1 MLLFPKL
8 AELRLQIQGHLEEMA
23 EASRAEQEAELEAIA
38 TNQLL
43 TEELKEARASLA
55 QARAKRWAADAAF
68 EEERK
73 ASIASLRT
81 MEGEEFLK
89 NVAKELD
96 LLDSVER
103 ALVHSRQYAQFLPFE
118 EVIKCAD
125 IIAKLD
131 ITADKVRE
139 HRDLLEKEVEDARNK
154 AHAQNMRR
162 TPELDK
168 AWKAL
173 DEARDTEHSASTV
186 SFEEATRLAK
196 GVVVDYR
203 INARKLPL
211 KAIWA
216 AMYLLD
222 EGHL

>member
-1 MLLFPKL
+1 MLFPKL
-8 AELRLQIQGHLEEMA
+8 AELRSQIQEHLEEMA
-23 EASRAEQEAELEAIA
+23 EASRAEQAAERVAIDA
-38 TNQLL
+38 NQLL

-68 EEERK
+68 EAERK
-73 ASIASLRT
+73 ASIGSLRT
-81 MEGEEFLK
+81 MDGEEHLK
-89 NVAKELD
+89 DVAKELD

-103 ALVHSRQYAQFLPFE
+103 ALVHSRLYTQFLPFE

-125 IIAKLD
+125 IIAQLD
-131 ITADKVRE
+131 ITTGKVEE

-168 AWKAL
+168 AWKDL
-173 DEARDTEHSASTV
+173 EDARDMAHSASTV